1 LHLVEPIA
9 WAILRDLPARF
20 ELDDLVNLGR
30 IGLMQAALRYSP
42 RRHGGTPFS
51 AYARPRIRGAI
62 KDGLRRRNWTE
73 AQHESVEYL
82 RAAREARSDGDGH
95 RGPDALR
102 EPTAE
107 LPVRGI
113 DGRRLLKRILEGRVR
128 RLSPVQA
135 AVLSLYY
142 SNSEPTL
149 SEVAERLGLTVA
161 VVARERAAGIRAL
174 QIEFRAS

>member
-1 LHLVEPIA
+1 LTLEHLHLVEPIA
-9 WAILRDLPARF
+9 WAIQRDLPARF

-42 RRHGGTPFS
+42 ARHGGTPFS

-62 KDGLRRRNWTE
+62 KDGLRRRNWIE
-73 AQHESVEYL
+73 GQHASVEYL
-82 RAAREARSDGDGH
+82 RARR
-95 RGPDALR
+95 DALK
-102 EPTAE
+102 EPTTE
-107 LPVRGI
+107 VPVRGI
-113 DGRRLLKRILEGRVR
+113 DARRLLKRILDGRVR

-135 AVLSLYY
+135 AVLGLYY
-142 SNSEPTL
+142 SKSEPTL
-149 SEVAERLGLTVA
+149 SEVAERLGLPVA